1 MSEQR
6 TVGARLLLPLTRLDP
21 VPGTNGEAPPV
32 VEPASTGPVA
42 ATVPATTAPTP
53 TSIPRTLDLDAHRP
67 QGRSAWLLAVRTSA
81 EACLLLDADGRICA
95 ASSAAGKLIGGVTDA
110 IGAKFADL
118 VSSVDFTSGA
128 APDLEPERSMP
139 PLRALATGGMARGLM
154 RVRVSDGTLVTYDV
168 VAVPL
173 ERQQAVLAFFVSV

>member
-6 TVGARLLLPLTRLDP
+6 TVGARLLLPLKKLEVTP
-21 VPGTNGEAPPV
+21 NGDAPPV
-32 VEPASTGPVA
+32 A
-42 ATVPATTAPTP
+42 APATAQVSAEVSAAATP

-81 EACLLLDADGRICA
+81 EACLLLDGDGRICA
-95 ASSAAGKLIGGVTDA
+95 ASSAAGKLVGGVTDA
-110 IGAKFADL
+110 IGARFSDL
-118 VSSVDFTSGA
+118 VASVDFTSGA

-139 PLRALATGGMARGLM
+139 PLRALATGGLARGLM

-173 ERQQAVLAFFVSV
+173 ERQQAVLAFFVAV